1 MLKALLNFKSL
12 SLLFPFIFIYFTA
25 RSQEIK
31 NIPNTKN
38 SNFKKDKIN
47 LRLLEENDIDESAEF
62 ESIPKSPP
70 PRCDPKDPERI
81 SIVDDYIKTHEKNL
95 SLEDQKLIKFIAGE
109 CLPVVIVPGF
119 YGNKLQ
125 LHITNCTAIN
135 TYHPEVAKAC
145 KFDVNCEDGSEKFFW
160 LSEEFES
167 KDGSTCFG
175 ELVKFNI
182 YKNETEKD
190 PMKKF
195 IEMPTQGFRLVYMG
209 NTPKTKKINECGFGA
224 STNLLDKLFY
234 FGAKSVRG
242 LLDMKTHF
250 VSLGYQ
256 IGINLFSVPY
266 DWRRTSNDPYNY
278 QMIKT
283 TVDLAYKLTGKK
295 SVLVAHSYGSLVAL
309 DYVYTLSD
317 EERSQKIDRI
327 VGIGP
332 VYGGV
337 SKAVKSFIL
346 GYEEFNIDVKFLVD
360 ILNIYLSLQNQK
372 IFMYK
377 NGAPVE
383 LFQKLFWTLH
393 KDDHFMKVA
402 SDRNKVEEQITQ
414 CVRDYF
420 RKKEESEKKEFLEED
435 MKISN
440 NSILLDD
447 MLEVKS
453 SIFDFFKKNQFKASN
468 EEDRDIINFCII
480 PIKNANFDI
489 FESFKKLFPFYPD
502 LEEGCGKETLVQT
515 TCLKSPMLNPSKT
528 KNCKTSI
535 WDKYCRLN
543 FFIPFDKPTVEI
555 NDKDKNYSFDLLTKE
570 SIIEMVSKFGIGNPD
585 MEYFNY
591 ILNSINPQ
599 LHKLNH
605 PKVPVTIYFTSSFET
620 TVTYS
625 LPKNPKIFTDKNQYA
640 VDALGEDIVSNGGG
654 DGTVPTASAIL
665 PVLKWT
671 TEKTEKFYPVHL
683 VNYCANKDFNKPFDL
698 NNHQFI
704 NINCR
709 CDKPLEDG
717 CAHASMAGDQN
728 IIDHIENY
736 TRNKNNLLPF
746 QDILK
751 NIDLI
756 SKGINQVQNGHICS
770 NLKKVEELFINKYSR

>member
-1 MLKALLNFKSL
+1 MFKALLNFKLL
-12 SLLFPFIFIYFTA
+12 SLLFPFIFISFSA

-31 NIPNTKN
+31 NATTEKN
-38 SNFKKDKIN
+38 SNFKKEKIN
-47 LRLLEENDIDESAEF
+47 LRFNQEMDEFDQF
-62 ESIPKSPP
+62 EATPP
-70 PRCDPKDPERI
+70 PLCDPTDPERI
-81 SIVDDYIKTHEKNL
+81 SIVNDYIKTHEANL
-95 SLEDQKLIKFIAGE
+95 SSEDQKLIKFIAGD

-125 LHITNCTAIN
+125 LHITNCTALN
-135 TYHPEVAKAC
+135 LYHPEVAKAC
-145 KFDVNCEDGSEKFFW
+145 KFDQKCEDGSEKFFW
-160 LSEEFES
+160 LSEDFES
-167 KDGSTCFG
+167 NDGSTCFG
-175 ELVKFNI
+175 EVVKFNI
-182 YKNETEKD
+182 FKNETEKD

-195 IEMPTQGFRLVYMG
+195 QEKPTNGFRLVYTG
-209 NTPKTKKINECGFGA
+209 NTPKTEKINECGFGA

-242 LLDMKTHF
+242 LLDMKNHF

-256 IGINLFSVPY
+256 IGVNLFSVPY

-278 QMIKT
+278 QMMKT

-295 SVLVAHSYGSLVAL
+295 SVLVAHSYGSLIAL
-309 DYVYTLSD
+309 DYVYTLT
-317 EERSQKIDRI
+317 EEEKSKKIDRI

-337 SKAVKSFIL
+337 SKAVKSFVL
-346 GYEEFNIDVKFLVD
+346 GYEEFNIDVKFLVE
-360 ILNIYLSLQNQK
+360 ILNIYLSLPNQK

-393 KDDHFMKVA
+393 KDEHFMKVA
-402 SDRNKVEEQITQ
+402 RERNQAEEKITQ

-420 RKKEESEKKEFLEED
+420 RKKEDKGKKEFLEGA
-435 MKISN
+435 MKVNES
-440 NSILLDD
+440 LKFLDE
-447 MLEVKS
+447 MFEVKG
-453 SIFDFFKKNQFKASN
+453 SIYDFFNKKHLKTSN
-468 EEDRDIINFCII
+468 EEDSEIINYCII
-480 PIKNANFDI
+480 PIKNAY
-489 FESFKKLFPFYPD
+489 FEVFENFKKLFPFYPD
-502 LEEGCGKETLVQT
+502 LEEGCGKVNLVQT
-515 TCLKSPMLNPSKT
+515 TCLKSPTQNPSKAE
-528 KNCKTSI
+528 NCKNSV

-543 FFIPFDKPTVEI
+543 FFIPFDVPTVEI
-555 NDKDKNYSFDLLTKE
+555 KDNDKNYSFDLLTKE
-570 SIIEMVSKFGIGNPD
+570 SISDMVSKFGIGKPD

-591 ILNSINPQ
+591 VLNSINPE

-605 PKVPVTIYFTSSFET
+605 PKVPVTIYFTSGFET

-625 LPKNPKIFTDKNQYA
+625 IPQNPKIFTDKNQYA
-640 VDALGEDIVSNGGG
+640 VDALGQDIVNNSGG

-683 VNYCANKDFNKPFDL
+683 VNYCANKDFNKPLDL

-704 NINCR
+704 NIDCR

-736 TRNKNNLLPF
+736 TRNKNNNLPAS
-746 QDILK
+746 DLLK
-751 NIDLI
+751 NIDLV
-756 SKGINQVQNGHICS
+756 SKGINQVQNGHVCS
-770 NLKKVEELFINKYSR
+770 NLKDVEELFRNKYSR